1 MEASASVT
9 KSCDLGRILRD
20 VRLRDS
26 RPVSIAVIRESVLA
40 LVIAPTET
48 YAIATPKVLCTD
60 KNSDPKVRL

>member
-1 MEASASVT
+1 MEASSSVT

-48 YAIATPKVLCTD
+48 YAIATPKVL
-60 KNSDPKVRL
+60 